1 MIGPS
6 LAAVLTSAVPWL
18 VLVALGLLV
27 ALVGLGLLI
36 AAMVRRRRPAP
47 VASATPV
54 PERAPPAG
62 GTRTPP
68 AAQRASATGT
78 AGPGPTTRLD
88 ERVCSKTSANGRI
101 DLPEFAHSEWAMEVA
116 MQWVW
121 TILGALLAG
130 CIIGPLA
137 RLVMPGKQ
145 NVSVF
150 MTIVIGAVGALVGGV
165 IATRLGVGDTRGI
178 DWIKLAIEVIV
189 AVIVVMIYLN
199 LTGKKSSTQAGRRNP
214 ARGRC
219 NRAQ

>member
-1 MIGPS
+1 
-6 LAAVLTSAVPWL
+6 
-18 VLVALGLLV
+18 
-27 ALVGLGLLI
+27 
-36 AAMVRRRRPAP
+36 
-47 VASATPV
+47 
-54 PERAPPAG
+54 
-62 GTRTPP
+62 
-68 AAQRASATGT
+68 
-78 AGPGPTTRLD
+78 
-88 ERVCSKTSANGRI
+88 
-101 DLPEFAHSEWAMEVA
+101 

-165 IATRLGVGDTRGI
+165 IATWLGVGDTRGI

-199 LTGKKSSTQAGRRNP
+199 LTGKKGST
-214 ARGRC
+214 
-219 NRAQ
+219 